1 MQSPLK
7 GIDRISEELRL
18 ERQKAGEA
26 LQDVTRLRVEIASLK
41 QSNEEKDAII
51 SEYDETRSL
60 EQAEYESL
68 QAAYEELQ
76 SEYSNLREFT
86 LSHEEDY
93 NNFSN
98 ERTEL
103 HNIIDNLKADNHEV
117 ELEMASLKAKCSG
130 LEGRASGKEELINK
144 LKRELQ
150 DVRNNLTE
158 SEQERMNAH
167 EALRQQETW
176 NEELKLELGKFDVM
190 NDGYQQTKSSNDELR
205 SELNAA
211 LAANAAYL
219 DQIRELSL
227 KIRDKSGNESS
238 LEREIREL
246 REEHEAVLKELHDIE
261 VNRDQLS
268 AQVRAEMDA
277 SEAAKERAQS
287 AARGR
292 EFLDRQLHEL
302 QEKHGQALRY
312 NATLEE
318 ELTQEKSTAAELRT
332 EVSTLREKLVQSQ
345 GVVEQAS
352 GAQAMVMEM
361 DLLRSQLNDVRR
373 QLLRR
378 DVEDEAGVMAPQAI
392 AIREEQCRSVR
403 YLCVILSS
411 LCLVILVA
419 SPYSVAHFVNRFYYS
434 RN

>member
-1 MQSPLK
+1 MQSPVK
-7 GIDRISEELRL
+7 GIDRIAEELRL

-41 QSNEEKDAII
+41 QSNDEKDAII

-93 NNFSN
+93 NNFSI

-103 HNIIDNLKADNHEV
+103 DNIIDNLKAAKHEM
-117 ELEMASLKAKCSG
+117 ELEMDSLKAKCNG

-211 LAANAAYL
+211 LGANAAYL

-227 KIRDKSGNESS
+227 KIKDKSGNESS
-238 LEREIREL
+238 LERELREL
-246 REEHEAVLKELHDIE
+246 REQHESVLKELHDLE

-277 SEAAKERAQS
+277 SDAAKERAQS

-312 NATLEE
+312 NASLEE

-345 GVVEQAS
+345 GVAEQVT

-392 AIREEQCRSVR
+392 AIREEQCRSVCFFQIFDSTCDPVCQSFLL
-403 YLCVILSS
+403 YVLKPILF
-411 LCLVILVA
+411 L
-419 SPYSVAHFVNRFYYS
+419 FV
-434 RN
+434 

>member
-1 MQSPLK
+1 MQSPPVK
-7 GIDRISEELRL
+7 GIDRIAEELRL

-41 QSNEEKDAII
+41 QSNDEKDAII
-51 SEYDETRSL
+51 NEYDETRSL

-76 SEYSNLREFT
+76 SEYANLREFR

-103 HNIIDNLKADNHEV
+103 DNIIDNLKAAKHEM
-117 ELEMASLKAKCSG
+117 ELEMDSLKVKCNG

-211 LAANAAYL
+211 LGANAAYL

-227 KIRDKSGNESS
+227 KIKDKSGNESS
-238 LEREIREL
+238 LERELREL
-246 REEHEAVLKELHDIE
+246 REQHESVLKELHDLE

-277 SEAAKERAQS
+277 SDAAKERAQS

-312 NATLEE
+312 NASLEE

-345 GVVEQAS
+345 GVAEQAT

-392 AIREEQCRSVR
+392 AIREEQCRSVCFL
-403 YLCVILSS
+403 YFSS
-411 LCLVILVA
+411 RFSIGHVTL
-419 SPYSVAHFVNRFYYS
+419 FVNPFFFIS
-434 RN
+434 